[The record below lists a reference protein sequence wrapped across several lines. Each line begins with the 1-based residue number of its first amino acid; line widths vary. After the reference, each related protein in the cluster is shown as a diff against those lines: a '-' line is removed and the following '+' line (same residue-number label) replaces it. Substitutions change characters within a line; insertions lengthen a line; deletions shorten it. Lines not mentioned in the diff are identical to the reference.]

1 MSEWTTHLEFEEG
14 TSSKFWRARVEG
26 KTLYVNYGKIGSNG
40 QTQVKDFADPAAAKA
55 EYDKL
60 VRDKRKKGYQD
71 PAGGAASAKGADDDA
86 RDDAD
91 DADAADSDDADSD
104 DSDAGDD
111 GDDGDDDEPAP
122 AARKAAAKPTA
133 AAAKPAAAA
142 AKPTAAAAKPA
153 AAAAKPAAAA
163 AKPATSV
170 AKPAAPAPPSV
181 PGHRLVLEAGN
192 RKALA
197 TLYLDGKTV
206 RMDSSETFG
215 SPEAAAKAFERLNK
229 LLGGEG
235 YKPG

>member
-1 MSEWTTHLEFEEG
+1 MTEWTAHLELEEG
-14 TSSKFWRARVEG
+14 TSSKFWRARVDG

-71 PAGGAASAKGADDDA
+71 TAGGEASAEGAGDDA

-91 DADAADSDDADSD
+91 DAER
-104 DSDAGDD
+104 DD
-111 GDDGDDDEPAP
+111 GDDGEPAP
-122 AARKAAAKPTA
+122 AARKAAAKPA
-133 AAAKPAAAA
+133 AVSARPAAAA
-142 AKPTAAAAKPA
+142 AR
-153 AAAAKPAAAA
+153 
-163 AKPATSV
+163 PATPV
-170 AKPAAPAPPSV
+170 AKSAAPAAPTA

-206 RMDSSETFG
+206 RMDSSETYG

-229 LLGGEG
+229 MLGGEG